1 MPFIGEFSALGAA
14 FLWAATSMIFA
25 KVTVSIGP
33 IQANISRM
41 VFGIILFVTS
51 IFVFRLPTD
60 LSFSQIQYLF
70 ISAMLGL
77 VFGDTFLFKAFQTIG
92 ARLSM
97 LIMSL
102 APAIAAFLAYLF
114 LGETLSLWGIFGIFI
129 TLGGVSLVVFERT
142 GPVPAYTLT
151 KIGVVF
157 GLLGALGQG
166 SGLLFAKFA
175 FAEGPIH
182 GMVASC
188 IRIASA
194 VIVLWPLSQLSGRR
208 INPFRLLKRDRTI
221 FVYLLT
227 ASVFGVY
234 LGITLSLVAV
244 AYAKVGIASTLIATS
259 PVLMLPMV
267 RFVHREQLSW
277 KAVIGAFVAV
287 AGVAIL
293 FLT

>member
-14 FLWAATSMIFA
+14 LLWAATSMIFA
-25 KVTVSIGP
+25 KVTVKIGSV
-33 IQANISRM
+33 QANISRM
-41 VFGIILFVTS
+41 IVGIILFVIS
-51 IFVFRLPTD
+51 IIVFRLPLD
-60 LSFSQIQYLF
+60 LSRTQIQFLF
-70 ISAMLGL
+70 LSAMLGL

-102 APAIAAFLAYLF
+102 APAIAAILAYLF
-114 LGETLSLWGIFGIFI
+114 LGETLSIWGIFGIFI
-129 TLGGVSLVVFERT
+129 TLCGVSLVVFERT

-151 KIGVVF
+151 KIGVIYA
-157 GLLGALGQG
+157 LLGALGQG
-166 SGLLFAKFA
+166 SGLIFAKMA

-194 VIVLWPLSQLSGRR
+194 VIVLLPLSLLSGRR
-208 INPFRLLKRDRTI
+208 VNPLNVLKQDRTI
-221 FVYLLT
+221 FIYLLT

-267 RFVHREQLSW
+267 RFVHREPLSW
-277 KAVIGAFVAV
+277 KAVVGAFIAV
-287 AGVAIL
+287 TGVAIL